1 MRSALL
7 GVGVSMALCAPWAH
21 ASGYSGLSFAHKDWQ
36 LVCDNTHTCRA
47 AGYSIDGSDLPI
59 SVLLTRKAGP
69 MQAVTGEVMV
79 GQYGDNP
86 VVEKLPTVFS
96 LSMLINEQNLG
107 KTRFDKNSMVS
118 PLTTKQVAALIAAL
132 KGTSEIDWTDGEN
145 LWELSNQGAAA
156 VLLKMDEYQGRIG
169 TQGALMR
176 KGPKSE
182 EQVLLPLPV
191 PEVLAAPLEK
201 ALNRDRLLETQ
212 QAQALRKGLVNTLGK
227 DDACP
232 ALTDPEAAGYGQQA
246 VSVTRLSASKLLAST
261 LCWSGAYNNSYGY
274 WVIDDSVAFNPMLVT
289 TLGSDFNNCT
299 ISATHKG
306 RGLGDCW
313 SSDEWTWDGR
323 QFVHTASS
331 STGMCR
337 LLAPGGAWSLPEIV
351 TKVRPIAC

>member
-1 MRSALL
+1 MRNAL
-7 GVGVSMALCAPWAH
+7 GCVGVSMALCAPWAH
-21 ASGYSGLSFAHKDWQ
+21 ASDLSGLSFAHKDWQ
-36 LVCDNTHTCRA
+36 LVCDNTRTCRA
-47 AGYSIDGSDLPI
+47 AGYSIDGSELPI

-79 GQYGDNP
+79 GQYGENP
-86 VVEKLPTVFS
+86 VVDKLPTVFS
-96 LSMLINEQNLG
+96 LSMLINEQGLG

-118 PLTTKQVAALIAAL
+118 PLTAKQVAALVAAL
-132 KGTSEIDWTDGEN
+132 KGTSEIYWTDGEN

-182 EQVLLPLPV
+182 EQVLPPLPT

-201 ALNRDRLLETQ
+201 ALSRDHLMQTQ
-212 QAQALRKGLVNTLGK
+212 QAPALRKALVKSLNK
-227 DDACP
+227 DDDCP
-232 ALTDPEAAGYGQQA
+232 DLTDPEAASYSQQA
-246 VSVTRLSASKLLAST
+246 LSVTRLSASKLLAST
-261 LCWSGAYNNSYGY
+261 LCWSGAYNHSYGY
-274 WVIDDSVAFNPMLVT
+274 WVINDSTAFNPILVT
-289 TLGSDFNNCT
+289 TLGSDFNDGT

-313 SSDEWTWDGR
+313 SSNEWTWDGR
-323 QFVHTASS
+323 QFVHTESS

-337 LLAPGGAWSLPEIV
+337 LLAPGGAWALPEIV
-351 TKVRPIAC
+351 TKVRTISR